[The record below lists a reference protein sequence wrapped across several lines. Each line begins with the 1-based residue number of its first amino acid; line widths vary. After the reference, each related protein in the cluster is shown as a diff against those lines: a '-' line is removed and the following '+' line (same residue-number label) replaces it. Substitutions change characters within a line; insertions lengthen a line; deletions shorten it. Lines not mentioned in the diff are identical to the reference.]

1 MQKQIEKAL
10 DNFESMKGRQKEEF
24 RSILKRYLEGEIKLD
39 EAYYLLLED
48 ELIPMPSRCGLYAKI
63 ESGGEDELK
72 GKIARVISG

>member
-10 DNFESMKGRQKEEF
+10 DNFESMRGQKKEEF

-63 ESGGEDELK
+63 ESSGEDELK